1 MSAVGLISVVSME
14 DGGRVNDIKIPN
26 TSTVVHP
33 PILVGDAF
41 MYLLTR
47 SAGDGDVN
55 LTVSLMQL

>member
-1 MSAVGLISVVSME
+1 ME

-26 TSTVVHP
+26 TRTVVHP

-47 SAGDGDVN
+47 GAGDGDVN
-55 LTVSLMQL
+55 LTVSLVQL